1 MIRDILGNAISRRIL
16 QMGWTP
22 QLPLFWYFWVVW
34 KYLKKSK
41 NLLQILEES
50 DCFQLLTF
58 IGLRAGELWIVCWVK
73 AAAAAA
79 ACQEP
84 DALGQPPNIQQ
95 TWPQFSVFTFSFVYS
110 GKSLRLSNLSSAL
123 GLLFWLIDCFRCI
136 LSNSH
141 EAPKR
146 KYVDIEISW

>member
-1 MIRDILGNAISRRIL
+1 MDSAAAFVLIFLSGLKILKEE
-16 QMGWTP
+16 Q
-22 QLPLFWYFWVVW
+22 
-34 KYLKKSK
+34 

-73 AAAAAA
+73 AAAAA

-123 GLLFWLIDCFRCI
+123 GLLF
-136 LSNSH
+136 
-141 EAPKR
+141 
-146 KYVDIEISW
+146 